1 MKKLIVKKSLR
12 TRGGRALA
20 TRLIGADGMFV
31 LDEVAEVLSDRT
43 WRKDAIRMMAKVN
56 FLLEGDKLTHSFESG
71 GKVDVLAVTFA
82 MAVLQ
87 IGATDKDAGSGTTSD
102 TDQVDVIK
110 VATEIVADLADIV
123 VDVFGPHMKA
133 KNAAVLL
140 AAAPVGLC
148 LWSLLLR
155 GCESWWTHSQTK
167 TSCGKS
173 RRTMYQMSASP
184 SDTLPCAQTVMA
196 VLRPALREFIDARIA
211 MWPKCSTAR
220 CGEATVPPQGD
231 FAATG
236 LCFEHHDAFTTSLE
250 EPARWADPKKTPVLA
265 RRFQQFLDTNGDK
278 TEQQLVQ
285 MCSTLN
291 DLAKIENMSV
301 KADRMRRFRRRY
313 SKVLALSDDADLP
326 TVQTELERRLGETWT
341 RWRQSP
347 EYAEFVQHVLT
358 PPPRLQQLRR
368 MNELR
373 NGEEAEA

>member
-133 KNAAVLL
+133 KNAARLRELVDAL
-140 AAAPVGLC
+140 ANENVM
-148 LWSLLLR
+148 R
-155 GCESWWTHSQTK
+155 EI
-167 TSCGKS
+167 
-173 RRTMYQMSASP
+173 SANN
-184 SDTLPCAQTVMA
+184 TVMA

-301 KADRMRRFRRRY
+301 KVNVPIPVFRH
-313 SKVLALSDDADLP
+313 LL
-326 TVQTELERRLGETWT
+326 
-341 RWRQSP
+341 
-347 EYAEFVQHVLT
+347 
-358 PPPRLQQLRR
+358 
-368 MNELR
+368 
-373 NGEEAEA
+373 

>member
-133 KNAAVLL
+133 KNAARLRELVDAL
-140 AAAPVGLC
+140 ANENVM
-148 LWSLLLR
+148 R
-155 GCESWWTHSQTK
+155 EI
-167 TSCGKS
+167 
-173 RRTMYQMSASP
+173 SANN
-184 SDTLPCAQTVMA
+184 TVMA

-368 MNELR
+368 MNEVVPSVPESVLCHRSYDVCVCGFSCETVRKLKR
-373 NGEEAEA
+373 NLQRG